1 MGTRDDIFN
10 GAFGWSDGTWWALLA
25 AGIFVTLLSLCCCCY
40 CLQRA
45 RRKGREEAFKIVQ
58 QQREQQQRQRRL
70 KNQRGSQVQNT
81 SRQDPS
87 NYQRYS
93 QNQSQYHATRE
104 TYNYSKNPGNQ
115 GTGPQ
120 VNGEN
125 DPSQKQKER
134 MFARMAP
141 TTAALLQQQWADKN
155 RGAVGE
161 TPKKQESLPLS
172 ENPSERLGKYSQNL
186 NSRRATSYHEWR
198 KAERD
203 LQPAGLWTDG
213 IGPDYAEVL
222 CDDEQVNRYNNST
235 KRHYMNDYRNSS
247 RRNSDPSASYEAWR
261 CECARLG
268 QANEFEADYD
278 GNEQAMTST
287 TKLRTEELQ
296 HFIDI
301 DIDASFM
308 SRRDSYTIGTY
319 ISKPLTPAVQSTL
332 QIEPPILSD
341 RISELRGGRTS
352 QYANDRRS
360 LGTDES
366 DMDSMESILLDQE
379 AQDTIVTCE
388 TWQKSE
394 AFFKGV
400 VTKKMRRPLSP
411 LSSASSCLDTESC
424 TTLTSKKS
432 SDIDDREFKF
442 FGLRKYEENLSVIS
456 ALTEGQFDDAD
467 TFLMVKTPK
476 GNKNQTLTRKNSIYN
491 QDYQIIKRSSDVPS
505 SPHLASDFTGS
516 PTCRQSFEV

>member
-1 MGTRDDIFN
+1 METRDEIFN

-25 AGIFVTLLSLCCCCY
+25 AGIFITLLLLCCCCF

-70 KNQRGSQVQNT
+70 KNQRGSQIQNT
-81 SRQDPS
+81 KRQDSS

-104 TYNYSKNPGNQ
+104 TYNYSKNPVSQ
-115 GTGPQ
+115 EIVPQ
-120 VNGEN
+120 AHGES

-141 TTAALLQQQWADKN
+141 TTAALLQQQWGEN
-155 RGAVGE
+155 CIGAIG
-161 TPKKQESLPLS
+161 TTQKKQESLPMS
-172 ENPSERLGKYSQNL
+172 ENSGEQVEKYVQNL
-186 NSRRATSYHEWR
+186 NGRRATSYHEWR

-222 CDDEQVNRYNNST
+222 CDDERVSLYNNAT
-235 KRHYMNDYRNSS
+235 KRHSLNDYRNSS

-268 QANEFEADYD
+268 LENGFEADYD
-278 GNEQAMTST
+278 GNEQAMVSNTR
-287 TKLRTEELQ
+287 LRTEELQ

-308 SRRDSYTIGTY
+308 SKRDSYTVGIY
-319 ISKPLTPAVQSTL
+319 NSKPLTPAIQTQL
-332 QIEPPILSD
+332 TGEPPSLSD
-341 RISELRGGRTS
+341 RISELRGGRPS
-352 QYANDRRS
+352 QYAADRRS
-360 LGTDES
+360 LVTDES

-379 AQDTIVTCE
+379 AQDTIVACE

-400 VTKKMRRPLSP
+400 LTKKMRRPLSP
-411 LSSASSCLDTESC
+411 LSSTSSCLDTESC

-432 SDIDDREFKF
+432 SDIDEREFKF

-467 TFLMVKTPK
+467 TFLMVKTPTGSK
-476 GNKNQTLTRKNSIYN
+476 TQTLSRKNSIYN
-491 QDYQIIKRSSDVPS
+491 QDYHIVQTSTDTPLSS
-505 SPHLASDFTGS
+505 HLASDFTGS